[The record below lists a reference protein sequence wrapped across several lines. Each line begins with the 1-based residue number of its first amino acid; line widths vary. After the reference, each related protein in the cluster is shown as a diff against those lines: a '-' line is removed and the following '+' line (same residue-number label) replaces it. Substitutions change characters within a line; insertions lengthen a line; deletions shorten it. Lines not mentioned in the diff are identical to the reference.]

1 MFQVQAGKL
10 CSISQVCRVGT
21 RLDLL
26 SYALALR
33 MIAHLMLYG
42 LSCSFNFQTYLLSSV
57 LLRLFECRKVV
68 LWPLNRSLKVFLVR
82 PMYVSFEPSS
92 SVVTVAWY
100 MTDFIRHWPLS
111 GQSAGFL
118 QLQVFSWLS
127 CSLFFLLSSR
137 IFLLWPHQEDPRR
150 KQEKQRTRKPGKDL

>member
-1 MFQVQAGKL
+1 MPASRRQFIALVECPKFRPTNYVEFLKCAEL
-10 CSISQVCRVGT
+10 APLRFN
-21 RLDLL
+21 LL

-42 LSCSFNFQTYLLSSV
+42 VTCSFNFQTYLLSLV

-68 LWPLNRSLKVFLVR
+68 LWPLNRSFKLFFLDR

-100 MTDFIRHWPLS
+100 MTDFVRHWPLS
-111 GQSAGFL
+111 GQFAGFL
-118 QLQVFSWLS
+118 QFMQIFSWLS
-127 CSLFFLLSSR
+127 CSLF
-137 IFLLWPHQEDPRR
+137 
-150 KQEKQRTRKPGKDL
+150 

>member
-1 MFQVQAGKL
+1 MLLCACIQTPGSLRLLSVPSSGRQIMWYFLSVQ
-10 CSISQVCRVGT
+10 SWH

-33 MIAHLMLYG
+33 MIAHLMLCG
-42 LSCSFNFQTYLLSSV
+42 LSCSFNFQTCLLSSV

-100 MTDFIRHWPLS
+100 MTDFISLNRAPMYTLHFNYRQVPNHYCPSNNTYLHNITLHHI
-111 GQSAGFL
+111 SA
-118 QLQVFSWLS
+118 
-127 CSLFFLLSSR
+127 
-137 IFLLWPHQEDPRR
+137 E
-150 KQEKQRTRKPGKDL
+150 

>member
-1 MFQVQAGKL
+1 MQSWH
-10 CSISQVCRVGT
+10 C
-21 RLDLL
+21 LDLL

-33 MIAHLMLYG
+33 MIAHLMLCG
-42 LSCSFNFQTYLLSSV
+42 LSCAFNFQKYLLSSV

-68 LWPLNRSLKVFLVR
+68 LWPLNRSLKTFLVR

-100 MTDFIRHWPLS
+100 MTDFVRHWALS

-118 QLQVFSWLS
+118 QLQL
-127 CSLFFLLSSR
+127 
-137 IFLLWPHQEDPRR
+137 
-150 KQEKQRTRKPGKDL
+150 TPGQWSVKSGHATDGKNVAYDRQFTLGTEH